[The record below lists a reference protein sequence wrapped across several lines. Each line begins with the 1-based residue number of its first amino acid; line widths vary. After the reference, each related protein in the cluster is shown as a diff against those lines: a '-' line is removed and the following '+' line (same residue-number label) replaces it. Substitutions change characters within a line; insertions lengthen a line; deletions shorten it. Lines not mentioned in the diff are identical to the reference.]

1 MGERAVHPELPKN
14 LVLIG
19 GRGCGKSSIA
29 KRIARANR
37 RFMLFSLDALVRY
50 EAGGATIPQIVEREG
65 WKGFRKR
72 EWEVVRKV
80 AAFEGEALIDTG
92 GGVVAELD
100 SEGNERFSEKKVD
113 ALRRHGCVVYL
124 SRSIDVLEAKVASDP
139 NRPALSSA
147 VSFRAVMER
156 REPWYRKAAHHV
168 VECGDRTK
176 NDLAEEVLAWFYG
189 EVGARTEQATG
200 E

>member
-1 MGERAVHPELPKN
+1 MGESAAHPELPKN

-29 KRIARANR
+29 KRLARSNR

-50 EAGGATIPQIVEREG
+50 ESGAATIAQIVANEG
-65 WKGFRKR
+65 WEGFRRR

-100 SEGNERFSEKKVD
+100 AAGNERYSEKKVD
-113 ALRRHGCVVYL
+113 ALRRHGRVVYL
-124 SRSIDVLEAKVASDP
+124 SRAIDVLEAKVATDP
-139 NRPALSSA
+139 NRPTLSTTD
-147 VSFRAVMER
+147 SFRAVMER
-156 REPWYRKAAHHV
+156 REPWYRQAAHHV
-168 VECGDRTK
+168 IDCGDRTK
-176 NDLAEEVLAWFYG
+176 NDIADEVLAWFYA
-189 EVGARTEQATG
+189 EIGAEAHP
-200 E
+200 